1 MNIVSKLYKII
12 IFYDKLFF
20 YIIISLLF
28 IGSIFEAIGVS
39 LIIPLISIIILE
51 ESSLNQIFNFDFFNF
66 NKASKNELLILF
78 SLIFLI
84 FFVFKTLYLLC
95 SSFLQ
100 EKFTYGIINKLSLML
115 YNNYLNQPMI
125 YHIEQNSSSI
135 IKNIMV
141 ELKNLQTLMLTPFI
155 VLISETLLLISL
167 SIVLIYVDHK
177 AFILISL
184 TLLSFFLFYYIL
196 IKNKIKHWG
205 AKRIIADDLKI
216 QNVQETFTS
225 IKEIKIY
232 RAENFFLEKFK
243 EFNYQS
249 SIYGRLQSWFE
260 NIPKLMI
267 DLSAIVALL
276 FFIFFTLRFDNSLDL
291 FITKVGLFGFAF
303 FRMLPAINRILISS
317 QNFRFA
323 IPFFNNIYNEFIR
336 SHENNIKSKV
346 KYLND
351 KLDSIK
357 FSNVEFSYNNNKK
370 ILENINLLITKG
382 MPIGIIGKSG
392 SGKTTLVDLSLG
404 LIAPTSGHILINN
417 KEKDLSV
424 FLPKIGYVTQNINLI
439 NDTVI
444 KNIAY
449 GIDEKKIDNKKVESL
464 LVDLDLN
471 NLLQGLDKNITNL
484 IGEKGSKLSGGQ
496 LQRIALARA
505 LYFEPEILILD
516 EATSSLDVETE
527 KKILKLIKKYL
538 SQSLTII
545 ISHKKDALK
554 YCSTIYKIEDK
565 RLIKI

>member
-1 MNIVSKLYKII
+1 MNILSKLYKII

-28 IGSIFEAIGVS
+28 IASIFEAIGVS
-39 LIIPLISIIILE
+39 LIIPLISIIILD
-51 ESSLNQIFNFDFFNF
+51 ESSLNHLSSFKFLTL
-66 NKASKNELLILF
+66 NKMSKNELLIYF
-78 SLIFLI
+78 SLIFFL

-95 SSFLQ
+95 TSFLQ
-100 EKFTYGIINKLSLML
+100 EKFTYGLINKLSLML

-135 IKNIMV
+135 IKNIMI
-141 ELKNLQTLMLTPFI
+141 ELKNLQILMLTPFI
-155 VLISETLLLISL
+155 VLISETLLLFSL

-184 TLLSFFLFYYIL
+184 TLLGFFFVYYIL
-196 IKNKIKHWG
+196 VKNKIKHWG
-205 AKRIIADDLKI
+205 AKRIKADDLKI
-216 QNVQETFTS
+216 KNVQETFTS

-232 RAENFFLEKFK
+232 RAEKFFLEKFK
-243 EFNYQS
+243 EFNFQS

-267 DLSAIVALL
+267 DLAAIVALL
-276 FFIFFTLRFDNSLDL
+276 FFIFFTFKFNNGLDL

-303 FRMLPAINRILISS
+303 FRMLPAINRILIAS

-323 IPFFNNIYNEFIR
+323 IPFFDNIYKEFKNSQKNNI
-336 SHENNIKSKV
+336 SKKV

-351 KLDSIK
+351 KLESIK
-357 FSNVEFSYNNNKK
+357 FSNVEFSYSNNKV
-370 ILENINLLITKG
+370 LENINLSINKG

-392 SGKTTLVDLSLG
+392 SGKTTLVNLSLG
-404 LIAPTSGHILINN
+404 LITPTNGNIYFNN

-449 GIDEKKIDNKKVESL
+449 GIDEKKIDYKKVQSL
-464 LVDLDLN
+464 LIDLDLKN
-471 NLLQGLDKNITNL
+471 FINELDKNISNL

-496 LQRIALARA
+496 LQRIAIARA

-516 EATSSLDVETE
+516 EATSSLDDETE
-527 KKILKLIKKYL
+527 KKILQLIKKYI

-545 ISHKKDALK
+545 ISHKKDTLK
-554 YCSTIYKIEDK
+554 YCSTIYKLEDNH
-565 RLIKI
+565 LIKI

>member
-39 LIIPLISIIILE
+39 LIIPLISIIILD

-100 EKFTYGIINKLSLML
+100 EKFTYGIVNKLSLML
-115 YNNYLNQPMI
+115 YNNYLNQPMN

-141 ELKNLQTLMLTPFI
+141 ELKNLQTLMIAPFI

-370 ILENINLLITKG
+370 NIRKYKFINHKG
-382 MPIGIIGKSG
+382 H
-392 SGKTTLVDLSLG
+392 
-404 LIAPTSGHILINN
+404 ANWHNW
-417 KEKDLSV
+417 
-424 FLPKIGYVTQNINLI
+424 KIWI
-439 NDTVI
+439 
-444 KNIAY
+444 
-449 GIDEKKIDNKKVESL
+449 
-464 LVDLDLN
+464 
-471 NLLQGLDKNITNL
+471 
-484 IGEKGSKLSGGQ
+484 
-496 LQRIALARA
+496 R
-505 LYFEPEILILD
+505 
-516 EATSSLDVETE
+516 
-527 KKILKLIKKYL
+527 
-538 SQSLTII
+538 
-545 ISHKKDALK
+545 
-554 YCSTIYKIEDK
+554 
-565 RLIKI
+565 

>member
-1 MNIVSKLYKII
+1 
-12 IFYDKLFF
+12 
-20 YIIISLLF
+20 
-28 IGSIFEAIGVS
+28 
-39 LIIPLISIIILE
+39 
-51 ESSLNQIFNFDFFNF
+51 
-66 NKASKNELLILF
+66 
-78 SLIFLI
+78 
-84 FFVFKTLYLLC
+84 
-95 SSFLQ
+95 
-100 EKFTYGIINKLSLML
+100 
-115 YNNYLNQPMI
+115 
-125 YHIEQNSSSI
+125 
-135 IKNIMV
+135 
-141 ELKNLQTLMLTPFI
+141 
-155 VLISETLLLISL
+155 
-167 SIVLIYVDHK
+167 
-177 AFILISL
+177 
-184 TLLSFFLFYYIL
+184 
-196 IKNKIKHWG
+196 
-205 AKRIIADDLKI
+205 
-216 QNVQETFTS
+216 
-225 IKEIKIY
+225 
-232 RAENFFLEKFK
+232 
-243 EFNYQS
+243 
-249 SIYGRLQSWFE
+249 
-260 NIPKLMI
+260 
-267 DLSAIVALL
+267 
-276 FFIFFTLRFDNSLDL
+276 
-291 FITKVGLFGFAF
+291 
-303 FRMLPAINRILISS
+303 
-317 QNFRFA
+317 
-323 IPFFNNIYNEFIR
+323 
-336 SHENNIKSKV
+336 
-346 KYLND
+346 
-351 KLDSIK
+351 
-357 FSNVEFSYNNNKK
+357 
-370 ILENINLLITKG
+370 

>member
-20 YIIISLLF
+20 YLIISLLF

-39 LIIPLISIIILE
+39 LIIPLISIIILD
-51 ESSLNQIFNFDFFNF
+51 ESSLNQIFNFNFFNF
-66 NKASKNELLILF
+66 NKKSKNELLILF

-84 FFVFKTLYLLC
+84 FFIFKTLYLLC

-100 EKFTYGIINKLSLML
+100 EKFTYGIINKLSLMM

-135 IKNIMV
+135 IKNIMI
-141 ELKNLQTLMLTPFI
+141 ELKNLHTLMLTPFI

-167 SIVLIYVDHK
+167 SLVLIYVDHK

-184 TLLSFFLFYYIL
+184 TLLSFFLFYYVL

-205 AKRIIADDLKI
+205 ARRIVADDLKI

-232 RAENFFLEKFK
+232 GAEIFFQEKFK
-243 EFNYQS
+243 DFNDQS

-260 NIPKLMI
+260 NIPKLLI

-276 FFIFFTLRFDNSLDL
+276 FFIFFTLKFDNNLDL
-291 FITKVGLFGFAF
+291 FITKIGLFGFAF

-323 IPFFNNIYNEFIR
+323 IPFFDNIYNEFIR
-336 SHENNIKSKV
+336 SHKNNIKEKV
-346 KYLND
+346 KYFND

-382 MPIGIIGKSG
+382 KPIGIIGKSG
-392 SGKTTLVDLSLG
+392 SGKTTLVNLSLG
-404 LIAPTSGHILINN
+404 LITPTTGHILFNN
-417 KEKDLSV
+417 KEKDLSL

-439 NDTVI
+439 NDTVV

-449 GIDEKKIDNKKVESL
+449 GIDEKKIDYKKIDSL
-464 LVDLDLN
+464 LTDLDLN
-471 NLLQGLDKNITNL
+471 NFIQGLDKNITNL
-484 IGEKGSKLSGGQ
+484 IGEKGAKLSGGQ
-496 LQRIALARA
+496 LQRIAIARA

-516 EATSSLDVETE
+516 EATSSLDEETE
-527 KKILKLIKKYL
+527 KKILELIKKYL

-545 ISHKKDALK
+545 ISHKKDTLK
-554 YCSTIYKIEDK
+554 YCSTIYKLDNK